1 MVSKRAIAGT
11 AIRTFKSVDL
21 EPVVGLINACYEADG
36 IQLRA
41 TAETFMSQARDAA
54 EQPERHYLV
63 AEADGQPVAFS
74 DLMCEAG
81 ARLVSRVWIHPDWR
95 SGDVGRLLVERRL
108 EQASSFDEQVLDI
121 PVRPAQ
127 QYKAVLLE
135 GMGFRHVRTWWL
147 MRIDLTQNLPWA
159 ETPPEFS
166 LRTAVAGQDDEML
179 TALMND
185 TFSEHWGEGEHSLE
199 QIRHD
204 LALPWFDPRLLAFA
218 ETEGQAVG
226 YVWSWVDLEQGAS
239 PKGACAHIGDLGVRA
254 AYRRRGLGRA
264 LLMRALA
271 DLKARGMGAAELE
284 VDGPNANA
292 KHLYESVGFK
302 EHVELRWYRKQFR
315 SEASAG

>member
-1 MVSKRAIAGT
+1 MVSKATVEGI
-11 AIRTFKSVDL
+11 AIRTFKPADL
-21 EPVVGLINACYEADG
+21 KPVLELMNTCYRADG

-41 TAETFMSQARDAA
+41 TAETFMAQARDAA
-54 EQPERHYLV
+54 EQPERHYQV
-63 AEADGQPVAFS
+63 AETDGQPVAFS

-95 SGDVGRLLVERRL
+95 SGDVGRLLVKRCL

-127 QYKAVLLE
+127 QYQAVLLE
-135 GMGFRHVRTWWL
+135 GMGFRHVRTWWV
-147 MRIDLTQNLPWA
+147 MRVDLTQDLPLA
-159 ETPPEFS
+159 KIPLGFS
-166 LRTAVAGQDDEML
+166 FRTAVSGQDERML

-185 TFSEHWGEGEHSLE
+185 VFSEHWGEGEHSLE

-218 ETEGQAVG
+218 ETEGQTVG
-226 YVWSWVDLEQGAS
+226 YVWSWVGLEQRAS
-239 PKGACAHIGDLGVRA
+239 PGGACAHIGDLGVRA

-271 DLKARGMGAAELE
+271 DLKARRMGAAELE

-315 SEASAG
+315 SEAGAG